1 MNRCRMEL
9 SVEQNARDTQMST
22 RVTEVEV
29 VLPAQ
34 LANQNTVF
42 TLTSLIVVRSIL
54 SKQTLCI

>member
-9 SVEQNARDTQMST
+9 YVKQNARDTQMST

>member
-1 MNRCRMEL
+1 MEL
-9 SVEQNARDTQMST
+9 SVKQNARDTQMST

-42 TLTSLIVVRSIL
+42 TLTSLIVVRCIL

>member
-1 MNRCRMEL
+1 MEL
-9 SVEQNARDTQMST
+9 SVKQNARDTQMST
-22 RVTEVEV
+22 RVTEAEV

>member
-9 SVEQNARDTQMST
+9 SVKQNARDTQMST

-42 TLTSLIVVRSIL
+42 TLTSLIVVRCIL

>member
-9 SVEQNARDTQMST
+9 SVKQNARDTQMST
-22 RVTEVEV
+22 RVTEAEV

-42 TLTSLIVVRSIL
+42 YFKVIPLN
-54 SKQTLCI
+54 CIAHLYCA